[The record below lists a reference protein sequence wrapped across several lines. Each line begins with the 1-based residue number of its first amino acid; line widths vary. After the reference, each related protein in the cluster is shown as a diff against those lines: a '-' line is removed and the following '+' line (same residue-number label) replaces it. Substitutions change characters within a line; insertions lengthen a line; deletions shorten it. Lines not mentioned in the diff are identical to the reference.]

1 MLASVG
7 LPRIAAGAEYACR
20 MVNPGRRVAL
30 GPAFHGDLEFWYW
43 FVSKGLDA
51 LGGGLSTPMYHLLER
66 PAQRTLFFGYFE
78 NRLRFFFVSR
88 PGFTGGTTLAS
99 NSSHVSA
106 VPVGLTSVWTTFQST
121 FSSFWA
127 WSFRRGSSFLRAWN
141 VRLRRVIV
149 FCSVGTATPPCSRFD
164 GVAAER
170 NCGRV
175 RSCALLACSNCPLG
189 GISMRNTCG
198 EYLMRRPMES
208 HAGIAPPSLCASVL
222 APDSCEAPLR
232 PRLNALIRGIFA
244 HG

>member
-121 FSSFWA
+121 FSSFSP
-127 WSFRRGSSFLRAWN
+127 WSFRRGFWFLRARN
-141 VRLRRVIV
+141 ARLRRAIV
-149 FCSVGTATPPCSRFD
+149 FCCVGTTKPQCSGCG
-164 GVAAER
+164 GVA
-170 NCGRV
+170 GREGTV
-175 RSCALLACSNCPLG
+175 VGCADAPSWRARTVLWVSF
-189 GISMRNTCG
+189 
-198 EYLMRRPMES
+198 RRET
-208 HAGIAPPSLCASVL
+208 HAGNI
-222 APDSCEAPLR
+222 
-232 PRLNALIRGIFA
+232 
-244 HG
+244 